1 MLNSVLFEAY
11 FFAFVF
17 PCISERT
24 AAEQPFCLL
33 LRQKYETHTRIF
45 SEVKTVISNAVIRR
59 NISGINV

>member
-24 AAEQPFCLL
+24 AAQQPFCLL
-33 LRQKYETHTRIF
+33 LRQKYETHARIF
-45 SEVKTVISNAVIRR
+45 SEV
-59 NISGINV
+59 